1 MTTPDDTVD
10 ASPLADQRS
19 AREEL
24 YRDLA
29 PLHLTPLWEVMSTLI
44 TPEPVSSAAVWRW
57 RYDELR
63 PWLMRAGEM
72 ISAKEAERRVLILEN
87 PGLPGQS
94 RITNTLYAGLQLIL
108 PGEVAPSHRHTQSA
122 LRFIIEGDGAYTA
135 VDGERASMSRGDLI
149 LTPSWTWHDHGNET
163 DTPTVW
169 LDGLDIP
176 VAQFLDASFV
186 ERYPEASQ
194 PVSRPPGDS
203 AARYGRNMRPV
214 DADGAGQAGASPVF
228 RYAYAAYREAL
239 ETMRARDQ
247 WDPCHGLKMEFINPL
262 TGGPVMPT
270 ISAFVQL
277 LPAGFA
283 SQSYRSMAGTIH
295 SVVDGDGEATIGE
308 TTYDLRARD
317 VIVVPSWVP
326 VRFTAGQDLVVFSF
340 SDRSMQQKLGFW
352 REQRG

>member
-1 MTTPDDTVD
+1 MTTPHDTVD

-247 WDPCHGLKMEFINPL
+247 WG
-262 TGGPVMPT
+262 
-270 ISAFVQL
+270 
-277 LPAGFA
+277 
-283 SQSYRSMAGTIH
+283 
-295 SVVDGDGEATIGE
+295 SVPRAQNGVHQPVDGRPGHADDLGVRAAVARGIRQPIVPLDGG
-308 TTYDLRARD
+308 YD
-317 VIVVPSWVP
+317 P
-326 VRFTAGQDLVVFSF
+326 
-340 SDRSMQQKLGFW
+340 
-352 REQRG
+352 